1 MAKTTEQ
8 ATMTVT
14 TTVASDPV
22 FAVIEAHRVADADS
36 NAINDEYFQVAS
48 KSPHGRRGPEL
59 PDEGLVDRM
68 TDADE
73 AERRAIRALVD
84 SRPATME
91 GAHTPIA
98 YLGTVIRARDPR
110 VW

>member
-1 MAKTTEQ
+1 MATGVESMAKTTEQ

-48 KSPHGRRGPEL
+48 KSPHGRRGPE
-59 PDEGLVDRM
+59 
-68 TDADE
+68 
-73 AERRAIRALVD
+73 RRAIRALVD
-84 SRPATME
+84 SRPATMQ
-91 GAHTPIA
+91 GAHTLIA

>member
-8 ATMTVT
+8 ATITVT

-22 FAVIEAHRVADADS
+22 FAVIEAHQEEFADANS

-59 PDEGLVDRM
+59 PDEELVDRM

-73 AERRAIRALVD
+73 AERRANAF
-84 SRPATME
+84 T
-91 GAHTPIA
+91 G
-98 YLGTVIRARDPR
+98 GC
-110 VW
+110 

>member
-22 FAVIEAHRVADADS
+22 FAVIEAHRVADANS

-48 KSPHGRRGPEL
+48 KSPHGRRGPEF
-59 PDEGLVDRM
+59 GRRRM
-68 TDADE
+68 T
-73 AERRAIRALVD
+73 AERAARYTRPGQFKASHDGGRAHADRLFGH
-84 SRPATME
+84 S
-91 GAHTPIA
+91 
-98 YLGTVIRARDPR
+98 DPR
-110 VW
+110 QRSPSLVT

>member
-22 FAVIEAHRVADADS
+22 FAVIEAHRVVDADS

-48 KSPHGRRGPEL
+48 KSPHGRRGPS
-59 PDEGLVDRM
+59 G
-68 TDADE
+68 
-73 AERRAIRALVD
+73 ALYAPW
-84 SRPATME
+84 SIQRPATME
-91 GAHTPIA
+91 GAHTLIA